1 MPALCQFFGIMIYMY
16 YNDHSPPHF
25 HAEYAG
31 GEVLIE
37 IQTLRVLSGSISRR
51 AHALVIEWADLHR
64 NELSA
69 NWQRARD
76 GEVLFG
82 IESLE

>member
-1 MPALCQFFGIMIYMY
+1 MIYMY

-37 IQTLRVLSGSISRR
+37 IQTLRILSGSISRR

-64 NELSA
+64 DELSA
-69 NWQRARD
+69 NWQRARY
-76 GEVLFG
+76 GEVLLP